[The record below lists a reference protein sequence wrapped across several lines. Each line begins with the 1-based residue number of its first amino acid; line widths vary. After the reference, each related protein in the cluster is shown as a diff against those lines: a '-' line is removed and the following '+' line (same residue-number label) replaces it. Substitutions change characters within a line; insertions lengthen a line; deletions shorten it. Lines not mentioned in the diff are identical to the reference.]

1 MLAWS
6 SQFLFCVIATT
17 TVDIDKNINGMGL
30 NLFLSTLPQDSNN
43 CQEQVENYIN
53 FSNLH
58 AYHLVLKIG

>member
-43 CQEQVENYIN
+43 CQEQVEK
-53 FSNLH
+53 LH
-58 AYHLVLKIG
+58 